1 MTASEHLAAVLP
13 LHADPRVATLSR
25 ALRPEFRVERFVP
38 PPGHFLAPTPC
49 RIPAC
54 PRGNAAKGL
63 CGVHDRAWRKAG
75 SPEREGWIAD
85 PANAAAGLSP
95 GVASCTVPEC
105 RYSAGMSQLCDLH
118 LSEWNGMHSRGQ
130 RISVAAYVTVA
141 VPLARRVADPCSYP
155 GCEYEAS
162 ADGLCDG
169 HRYRWSRAG
178 RPPLDELAAVLE
190 SRTAPGFSTAGL
202 PPLAALE
209 FRYLLQVRTDQRRSK
224 VILSAWTRA
233 IITVV
238 NEGVASVRDRDVE
251 YWRRLSPNHATVP
264 QLFTSLAEALSD
276 LDGPPEEWDRDVWRP
291 GRLGFSIE
299 ERHRVSPLDFTV
311 ITQLWL
317 REKAKRYARLRLGRL
332 ELRSVARNLVDFK
345 LLSRFLAEHCP
356 DRQHDPAVL
365 DRPLLEA
372 FIGWLARRVVEKK
385 GPYYGQPIRPN
396 SRSSTLSTV
405 SMLLEAWRR
414 YGWEPTLPADA
425 RIHRDEYP
433 RPHGLNANF
442 IDEYLMEQIESE
454 ENLAL
459 LDPETRAFL
468 LICRDEGLRIGEV
481 LTLKTDC
488 LKKTASGRWA
498 LVHYKSKDK
507 SYRAIPA
514 SRVVVEMIRGQVN
527 RVRQQHGDTCR
538 WLFPKVMGNPDG
550 KYPMPYGTVDTRL
563 NAWMS
568 LIKLIDANGDPA
580 SVSWH
585 QFRHTLGTRMAN
597 AGVSGRTI
605 REVLGHTSWRMQ
617 EHYSRIAD
625 DTLRHEYEEKYE
637 VRFNLKGQ
645 AVRLQPD
652 SDLSG
657 VEWLAEKVGRRL
669 HAVGG
674 GWCGRHIARPCP
686 KTAADGCYVC
696 EDFQSAPRFLPIH
709 QDTLV
714 RTRELQAAAE
724 AAGRTRA
731 AGVNARL
738 AAGVEHLIAR
748 ITAAEQ
754 DGLQLPPGEEDNGS
768 AADALA
774 RDADHAG

>member
-1 MTASEHLAAVLP
+1 MVTLAA
-13 LHADPRVATLSR
+13 

-38 PPGHFLAPTPC
+38 PPGHFLAPAPC
-49 RIPAC
+49 RIPGC
-54 PRGNAAKGL
+54 PRGNASRGL
-63 CGVHDRAWRKAG
+63 CGTHDRAWHRAG
-75 SPEREGWIAD
+75 RPEREGWIAD

-95 GVASCTVPEC
+95 HVTQCSVPGC
-105 RYSAGMSQLCDLH
+105 RYSAGMSRLCDLH
-118 LSEWNGMHSRGQ
+118 LSDRNRMHSRGQ
-130 RISVAAYVTVA
+130 KISAAAYVATA
-141 VPLARRVADPCSYP
+141 VPLTRPAAGPCSYP

-162 ADGLCDG
+162 ADDLCDG

-178 RPPLDELAAVLE
+178 RPPLGELPAELD
-190 SRTAPGFSTAGL
+190 SRILPGFSTTGL

-209 FRYLLQVRTDQRRSK
+209 FRYLLQIRTDQRRSK
-224 VILSAWTRA
+224 IALSAWTRA

-238 NEGVASVRDRDVE
+238 NECVASVRDRDVE

-264 QLFTSLAEALSD
+264 QLSASMAEALSD
-276 LDGPPEEWDRDVWRP
+276 LEGPPEEWDRDVWRP
-291 GRLGFSIE
+291 DRLGFSIE
-299 ERHRVSPLDFTV
+299 ERRRVSPLDFTV

-317 REKAKRYARLRLGRL
+317 REKVKRYTRLRLARL
-332 ELRSVARNLVDFK
+332 ELRSVARGLVEFK
-345 LLSRFLAEHCP
+345 LLSRFLAGHCP

-365 DRPLLEA
+365 DRPLFEA
-372 FIGWLARRVVEKK
+372 FIGWLGRRVAEKK
-385 GPYYGQPIRPN
+385 GLYHGQPVRPN
-396 SRSSTLSTV
+396 SRSNTLSAV
-405 SMLLEAWRR
+405 SMLLEARRR
-414 YGWEPTLPADA
+414 YGWEPMLPADA

-433 RPHGLNANF
+433 RPRGLNANF
-442 IDEYLMEQIESE
+442 IDEHLMEQIESE
-454 ENLAL
+454 ENLTL
-459 LDPETRAFL
+459 LDPETRTLL
-468 LICRDEGLRIGEV
+468 LICRDEGLRIGEA

-488 LKKTASGRWA
+488 LKKTPSGRWA

-514 SRVVVEMIRGQVN
+514 SGVVVEMIRGQVT
-527 RVRQQHGDTCR
+527 RVRKQYGDTCL
-538 WLFPKVMGNPDG
+538 WLFPKVTGNPDG
-550 KYPMPYGTVDTRL
+550 KYPMPYGTVDTRF

-568 LIKLIDANGDPA
+568 RIRLIDADGAPA
-580 SVSWH
+580 TVSWH

-605 REVLGHTSWRMQ
+605 REVLGHTSWKMQ

-625 DTLRHEYEEKYE
+625 DTLRREYEEKYE

-657 VEWLAEKVGRRL
+657 VEWLAEKIGRRL

-696 EDFQSAPRFLPIH
+696 EDFQSAPQFLPVH
-709 QDTLV
+709 QDTLS
-714 RTRELQAAAE
+714 RTRALQAAAE

-754 DGLQLPPGEEDNGS
+754 DDLQLQPGEEASGT
-768 AADALA
+768 AADAP
-774 RDADHAG
+774 AGE